1 MPVAEFTEAELAKW
15 GEEFGRALALPACVV
30 LSGELGA
37 GKTTLVRAIARAQG
51 MLEPVTSPT
60 YSMVHEY
67 RSPRTHI
74 FHLDLFRL
82 KAATELYQIGWEEI
96 MRSGGLVLIE
106 WPDRAGDQLPLSHIA
121 LRLEH
126 LPGRPERRRLRW

>member
-60 YSMVHEY
+60 YSLVHEY
-67 RSPRTHI
+67 RSPRAHI
-74 FHLDLFRL
+74 FHLDLYRL
-82 KAATELYQIGWEEI
+82 KSATELYQIGWEEI
-96 MRSGGLVLIE
+96 MRSSGLVLIE
-106 WPDRAGDQLPLSHIA
+106 WPEIAADHLPASHVT

-126 LPGRPERRRLRW
+126 VSGQPERRRLRW